1 MRYEHYRRDEIPCQ
15 RTELRDCSIAM
26 HVTSFAP
33 GPYTGR
39 AHMCVPLYGMCGA
52 SSDLSYS
59 TARSVV
65 PRKVQELDSSR
76 KPKPWFAQA
85 SSNER

>member
-1 MRYEHYRRDEIPCQ
+1 
-15 RTELRDCSIAM
+15 M

-52 SSDLSYS
+52 SSDPSYS

-65 PRKVQELDSSR
+65 LRKVYSSGLR
-76 KPKPWFAQA
+76 KWILGENQSLGLHKLLVMSGKPILRTISGLLINDRIVQ
-85 SSNER
+85 